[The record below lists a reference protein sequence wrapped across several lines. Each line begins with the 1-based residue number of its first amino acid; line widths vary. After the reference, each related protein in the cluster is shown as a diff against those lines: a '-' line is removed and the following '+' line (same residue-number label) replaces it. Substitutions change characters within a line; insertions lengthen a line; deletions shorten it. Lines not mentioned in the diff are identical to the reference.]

1 MRIEKERTKDADVFE
16 FSAEAPSR
24 QGPKIGGKNCS
35 WNVFAFPRVLKK
47 GLTWFYLTFYVLY
60 AV

>member
-35 WNVFAFPRVLKK
+35 
-47 GLTWFYLTFYVLY
+47 
-60 AV
+60 